1 LTDKN
6 RLKSLVRRI
15 SKSSTLLL
23 AATSLSLIIG
33 LILNQNVPFMVGSAI
48 GLGLSIRLVWTSIR
62 EGEIGSDVLAL
73 IAIIA
78 TSLIGEWLAAS
89 IIALMLA
96 TGRALESWATGR
108 ARKQLE
114 ALAQRAPRRIQLV
127 TQTGEIT
134 DCDISVAKIG
144 DTFLVRTGEV
154 VPVDGRLVANASF
167 DESALTGEPLPRE
180 RFIGDEVPSGVV
192 NAGDPVE
199 LVATTTSESSTYA
212 ALVRLVENAKA
223 HSAPGV
229 RLANRYALWFVPLS
243 LGLAAATWLIT
254 GEVQPAIAVIVAAT
268 PCPLILAIPIAI
280 IAGISN
286 AAKHGA
292 IIKDGAALEK
302 LARSQVLL
310 VDKTGTLTH
319 GGPEIT
325 GLQTAPGITEQ
336 ELLRIAAGMELSSSH
351 VLAKAVVRGAEA
363 REVIP
368 AKATEVREIL
378 GEGLVG
384 RVDGHSIRV
393 GRLFEPAPAWVKVS
407 TALQICVD
415 RDGEVIGVIDLNDP
429 IREDSAATIN
439 ELRILGVS
447 RVLLVTGDRRAA
459 AEVVGKAVGVDEI
472 FAECRPEDKLD
483 LVLIEKKKAR
493 GSVLVVGD
501 GINDSPA
508 LAASDVGV
516 AMGARGATAA
526 SETASVVI
534 IEDSISRLA
543 DAIRISQAARAR
555 ALQAA
560 GLGMGLSLV
569 AMLAGA
575 FSVLS
580 VTGNAIAQ
588 EFIDA
593 IAILWALVPA
603 KNRRS
608 ASK

>member
-1 LTDKN
+1 MAG
-6 RLKSLVRRI
+6 
-15 SKSSTLLL
+15 
-23 AATSLSLIIG
+23 AAIGFGLSL
-33 LILNQNVPFMVGSAI
+33 
-48 GLGLSIRLVWTSIR
+48 RLVWTSVR
-62 EGEIGSDVLAL
+62 EGEIGSDILAL

-78 TSLIGEWLAAS
+78 TSLTGEWIAAS

-96 TGRALESWATGR
+96 TGRALESWAAGR
-108 ARKQLE
+108 ARSQLE
-114 ALAQRAPRRIQLV
+114 ALAQRAPKRIQLV
-127 TQTGEIT
+127 SANGTIT
-134 DCDISVAKIG
+134 DSDVSEAKVG

-167 DESALTGEPLPRE
+167 DESALTGEPLPKE
-180 RFIGDEVPSGVV
+180 RAAGDEVPSGVV

-199 LVATTTSESSTYA
+199 LIATTTAESSTYA

-229 RLANRYALWFVPLS
+229 RLANKYALWFVPLS
-243 LGLAAATWLIT
+243 LGIAAITWLIT
-254 GEVQPAIAVIVAAT
+254 GDVQPAIAVIVAAT

-292 IIKDGAALEK
+292 IIKDGAALEH
-302 LARSQVLL
+302 LAKSQVLL

-325 GLQTAPGITEQ
+325 GIQTAPGITEAD
-336 ELLRIAAGMELSSSH
+336 LLAIASGMELSSSH
-351 VLAKAVVRGAEA
+351 VLAKAVVRGARV
-363 REVIP
+363 REVLP
-368 AKATEVREIL
+368 AKATMVQEIL

-384 RVDGHSIRV
+384 VVDGHQIRV
-393 GRLFEPAPAWVKVS
+393 GRLFEPAPDWVKVS
-407 TALQICVD
+407 TALQICID

-429 IREDSAATIN
+429 IREDAAATIN
-439 ELRILGVS
+439 ELRILGVE
-447 RVLLVTGDRRAA
+447 RVLLVTGDRKPA
-459 AEVVGKAVGVDEI
+459 AEVVGRAVGVNEI
-472 FAECRPEDKLD
+472 FAECRPEDKLE
-483 LVLIEKKKAR
+483 LVGIEKKKAS

-508 LAASDVGV
+508 LAAADVGV

-534 IEDSISRLA
+534 IEDSIGRLA
-543 DAIRISQAARAR
+543 DAIRIAQGARGR

-560 GLGMGLSLV
+560 GIGMGLSLI

-575 FSVLS
+575 FGLVS
-580 VTGNAIAQ
+580 VTENAIAQ

-593 IAILWALVPA
+593 AAVLWALVPA
-603 KNRRS
+603 KKRS
-608 ASK
+608 

>member
-1 LTDKN
+1 M
-6 RLKSLVRRI
+6 RRI
-15 SKSSTLLL
+15 SKSSILLL
-23 AATSLSLIIG
+23 AATSLSLVFGFG
-33 LILNQNVPFMVGSAI
+33 LGSDFPFMGGAVI
-48 GLGLSIRLVWTSIR
+48 GFGLAVRLVWTSIR
-62 EGEIGSDVLAL
+62 EGEIGSDILAL

-78 TSLIGEWLAAS
+78 TALIEEWVAAS
-89 IIALMLA
+89 IISLMLA
-96 TGRALESWATGR
+96 TGRTLESWAAGR
-108 ARKQLE
+108 ARSQLE

-127 TQTGEIT
+127 SNDGSIT
-134 DCDISVAKIG
+134 DCEISKAKIG
-144 DTFLVRTGEV
+144 DTYLVRTGEV
-154 VPVDGRLVANASF
+154 VPVDGRLKANASF

-180 RFIGDEVPSGVV
+180 RFAGDEVPSGVV

-199 LVATTTSESSTYA
+199 LIATTTAESSTYA
-212 ALVRLVENAKA
+212 ALVRLVDNAKA

-243 LGLAAATWLIT
+243 IAIALATWMIT
-254 GEVQPAIAVIVAAT
+254 GNVQSAIAVIVAAT

-292 IIKDGAALEK
+292 IIKDGAALEH
-302 LARSQVLL
+302 LAKSQVLL

-325 GLQTAPGITEQ
+325 GIQTAPGVTEA
-336 ELLRIAAGMELSSSH
+336 ELLSIASAMELASSH
-351 VLAKAVVRGAEA
+351 VLAKAVVRGARV
-363 REVIP
+363 REILP
-368 AKATEVREIL
+368 AKATMVQEIL

-384 RVDGHSIRV
+384 IVNGRSIRV
-393 GRLFEPAPAWVKVS
+393 GRLFEPTPDWVTVS

-429 IREDSAATIN
+429 IRDDAAATIN
-439 ELRILGVS
+439 ELRLLGVN
-447 RVLLVTGDRRAA
+447 RVLLVTGDRRPS
-459 AEVVGKAVGVDEI
+459 AEVVGKAVGVDEV
-472 FAECRPEDKLD
+472 FAECRPEDKLE
-483 LVLIEKKKAR
+483 LVGIEKKKAK

-508 LAASDVGV
+508 LAAADVGV

-534 IEDSISRLA
+534 IEDSISRLTE
-543 DAIRISQAARAR
+543 AIRIAQGARGR

-560 GLGMGLSLV
+560 AIGMGLSLV
-569 AMLAGA
+569 AMLGGA
-575 FSVLS
+575 FGLVS
-580 VTGNAIAQ
+580 VTGNALAQ

-593 IAILWALVPA
+593 AAILWALIPA
-603 KNRRS
+603 KAKR
-608 ASK
+608 ASDN

>member
-1 LTDKN
+1 M
-6 RLKSLVRRI
+6 RRI
-15 SKSSTLLL
+15 SKSSILLL
-23 AATSLSLIIG
+23 AATSLSLI
-33 LILNQNVPFMVGSAI
+33 L
-48 GLGLSIRLVWTSIR
+48 GLGLTNDFPLIVGAAIGFGLAVRLVWSSIR
-62 EGEIGSDVLAL
+62 EGEIGSDILAL
-73 IAIIA
+73 IAIITTA
-78 TSLIGEWLAAS
+78 LIGEWVAAS
-89 IIALMLA
+89 IISLMLA
-96 TGRALESWATGR
+96 TGRALESWAAGR
-108 ARKQLE
+108 ARSQLE

-127 TQTGEIT
+127 SADGSIT
-134 DCDISVAKIG
+134 DCEISEAQLG
-144 DTFLVRTGEV
+144 DTYLVRTGEV
-154 VPVDGRLVANASF
+154 VPVDGRLKANASF

-180 RFIGDEVPSGVV
+180 RFAGDEVPSGVV

-199 LVATTTSESSTYA
+199 LIATTTAESSTYA

-229 RLANRYALWFVPLS
+229 RLANRYALWFVPIS
-243 LGLAAATWLIT
+243 IVIAFATWLIT
-254 GEVQPAIAVIVAAT
+254 GDLQPAIAVIVAAS

-292 IIKDGAALEK
+292 IIKDGAALEN
-302 LARSQVLL
+302 LAKSQVLL

-325 GLQTAPGITEQ
+325 GIQTAAGVTEV
-336 ELLRIAAGMELSSSH
+336 ELLSIASAMELSSSH
-351 VLAKAVVRGAEA
+351 VLAKAVVRGAQV
-363 REVIP
+363 REILP
-368 AKATEVREIL
+368 AKATMVQEIL

-384 RVDGHSIRV
+384 VVDGRSIRV
-393 GRLFEPAPAWVKVS
+393 GRLFEPAPDWVTVS

-429 IREDSAATIN
+429 IRDDASATIN
-439 ELRILGVS
+439 ELRMLGVN
-447 RVLLVTGDRRAA
+447 RVLLVTGDRRPS

-472 FAECRPEDKLD
+472 YAECRPEDKLE
-483 LVLIEKKKAR
+483 LVGIEKKKAK

-508 LAASDVGV
+508 LAAADVGV

-543 DAIRISQAARAR
+543 DAIRIAQGARGR
-555 ALQAA
+555 AFQAA
-560 GLGMGLSLV
+560 GIGMSLSLV
-569 AMLAGA
+569 AMFAGA
-575 FSVLS
+575 FGLVS
-580 VTGNAIAQ
+580 VTGNAIVQ

-593 IAILWALVPA
+593 AAILWALIPA
-603 KNRRS
+603 KAKRG
-608 ASK
+608 

>member
-1 LTDKN
+1 M
-6 RLKSLVRRI
+6 RRV
-15 SKSSTLLL
+15 SKSSLLLL
-23 AATSLSLIIG
+23 AGTSVSLVLGLLLASDLAFMAGAAIGFGLSL
-33 LILNQNVPFMVGSAI
+33 
-48 GLGLSIRLVWTSIR
+48 RLVWTSVR
-62 EGEIGSDVLAL
+62 EGEIGSDILAL

-78 TSLIGEWLAAS
+78 TSLTGEWIAAS

-96 TGRALESWATGR
+96 TGRALESWAAGR
-108 ARKQLE
+108 ARSQLE
-114 ALAQRAPRRIQLV
+114 ALAQRAPKRIQLV
-127 TQTGEIT
+127 SANGTIT
-134 DCDISVAKIG
+134 DSDVSEAKVG

-167 DESALTGEPLPRE
+167 DESALTGEPLPKE
-180 RFIGDEVPSGVV
+180 RAAGDEVPSGVV

-199 LVATTTSESSTYA
+199 LIATTTAESSTYA

-229 RLANRYALWFVPLS
+229 RLANKYALWFVPLS
-243 LGLAAATWLIT
+243 LGIAAITWLIT
-254 GEVQPAIAVIVAAT
+254 GDVQPAIAVIVAAT

-292 IIKDGAALEK
+292 IIKDGAALEH
-302 LARSQVLL
+302 LAKSQVLL
-310 VDKTGTLTH
+310 VDKTGTLTQ

-325 GLQTAPGITEQ
+325 GIQTAPGITEV
-336 ELLRIAAGMELSSSH
+336 ELLSIASGMELSSSH
-351 VLAKAVVRGAEA
+351 VLAKAVVRGARV
-363 REVIP
+363 REVLP
-368 AKATEVREIL
+368 AKATMVQEIL

-384 RVDGHSIRV
+384 VVDGHQIRV
-393 GRLFEPAPAWVKVS
+393 GRLFEPAPDWVKVS

-429 IREDSAATIN
+429 IREDAAATIN
-439 ELRILGVS
+439 ELRILGVE
-447 RVLLVTGDRRAA
+447 RVLLVTGDRKPA
-459 AEVVGKAVGVDEI
+459 AEVVGRAVGVNEI
-472 FAECRPEDKLD
+472 FAECRPEDKLE
-483 LVLIEKKKAR
+483 LVGIEKKKAS

-508 LAASDVGV
+508 LAAADVGV

-534 IEDSISRLA
+534 IEDSIGRLA
-543 DAIRISQAARAR
+543 DAIRIAQGARGR

-560 GLGMGLSLV
+560 GIGMGLSLI

-575 FSVLS
+575 FGLVS
-580 VTGNAIAQ
+580 VTENAIAQ

-593 IAILWALVPA
+593 AAVLWALVPA
-603 KNRRS
+603 KKRS
-608 ASK
+608 

>member
-1 LTDKN
+1 
-6 RLKSLVRRI
+6 LKSLVRRI
-15 SKSSTLLL
+15 SKSSILLL
-23 AATSLSLIIG
+23 VATSLVLVLG
-33 LILNQNVPFMVGSAI
+33 LVLDNKLYFLAGAVI
-48 GLGLSIRLVWTSIR
+48 GLGLSVRLVWTSIR

-73 IAIIA
+73 IAIVA
-78 TSLIGEWLAAS
+78 TSLTGEWIAAS

-96 TGRALESWATGR
+96 TGRALESWAAGR
-108 ARKQLE
+108 ARSQLE

-127 TQTGEIT
+127 SDAGEIT
-134 DCDISVAKIG
+134 DSDISVAKIG

-154 VPVDGRLVANASF
+154 VPVDGRLTANASF

-180 RFIGDEVPSGVV
+180 RFAGDEVPSGVV
-192 NAGDPVE
+192 NAGDPIE
-199 LVATTTSESSTYA
+199 LIATTTAESSTYA

-243 LGLAAATWLIT
+243 LFIAGATWFFT
-254 GEVQPAIAVIVAAT
+254 GDVQPAIAVIVAAT

-292 IIKDGAALEK
+292 IIKDGAALEQ
-302 LARSQVLL
+302 LAKSQVLL

-325 GLQTAPGITEQ
+325 GIQTAPGVTET
-336 ELLRIAAGMELSSSH
+336 EVLRIASAMELSSSH
-351 VLAKAVVRGAEA
+351 VLAKAVVRGANV
-363 REVIP
+363 REVLP
-368 AKATEVREIL
+368 AKATRVQEIL

-384 RVDGHSIRV
+384 VIENHTIRV

-429 IREDSAATIN
+429 IRNDAAETITA
-439 ELRILGVS
+439 LRQLGVN
-447 RVLLVTGDRRAA
+447 RVLLVTGDRKPS
-459 AEVVGKAVGVDEI
+459 AEVVGRAVGVDEI
-472 FAECRPEDKLD
+472 FAECRPEDKLE
-483 LVLIEKKKAR
+483 LVAIEKKKAT
-493 GSVLVVGD
+493 GAVLVVGD

-508 LAASDVGV
+508 LAAADVGV

-534 IEDSISRLA
+534 IEDSIGRLA
-543 DAIRISQAARAR
+543 DAIRISQGARSR

-560 GLGMGLSLV
+560 GIGMGLSLV

-575 FSVLS
+575 FGLVS
-580 VTGNAIAQ
+580 VTENAIAQ

-593 IAILWALVPA
+593 VAIFWALLPA
-603 KNRRS
+603 KATGPRGN
-608 ASK
+608 

>member
-1 LTDKN
+1 
-6 RLKSLVRRI
+6 LKSLVRRI

-325 GLQTAPGITEQ
+325 GLQTASGITEQ
-336 ELLRIAAGMELSSSH
+336 ELLRIASGMELSSSH
-351 VLAKAVVRGAEA
+351 VLA
-363 REVIP
+363 
-368 AKATEVREIL
+368 
-378 GEGLVG
+378 
-384 RVDGHSIRV
+384 
-393 GRLFEPAPAWVKVS
+393 
-407 TALQICVD
+407 
-415 RDGEVIGVIDLNDP
+415 
-429 IREDSAATIN
+429 
-439 ELRILGVS
+439 
-447 RVLLVTGDRRAA
+447 
-459 AEVVGKAVGVDEI
+459 
-472 FAECRPEDKLD
+472 
-483 LVLIEKKKAR
+483 
-493 GSVLVVGD
+493 
-501 GINDSPA
+501 
-508 LAASDVGV
+508 
-516 AMGARGATAA
+516 
-526 SETASVVI
+526 
-534 IEDSISRLA
+534 
-543 DAIRISQAARAR
+543 
-555 ALQAA
+555 
-560 GLGMGLSLV
+560 
-569 AMLAGA
+569 
-575 FSVLS
+575 
-580 VTGNAIAQ
+580 
-588 EFIDA
+588 
-593 IAILWALVPA
+593 
-603 KNRRS
+603 
-608 ASK
+608 